1 MADLEK
7 LIQRIEQIPTLPIVS
22 QKILLLLS
30 DENVSLPKVASL
42 IERDQALAV
51 KILKVANSAF
61 YGTLSK
67 VSTIDHALVIL
78 GIEEVRSILLAFSI
92 HNFFSQHKDGHFDR
106 TRFWK
111 HSVVCSQIAKY
122 LARYF
127 NVVRDDTIFL
137 AGLIHDMGKV
147 VFDQYFHEDFLKII
161 DYISTNNESFSRGEK
176 QVLGITHYQVAAKL
190 LQQWKF
196 PEKVTMQVFYHH
208 APWHDKNYLT
218 SSIIIYLANIFTKLA
233 GYTCLED
240 EKIVTIDDLA
250 QSKAMKFIV
259 ESGFDLDAPTMEKLL
274 QQIQEFLA
282 EERDNMLRFF
292 DTETGQ
298 PSQNT
303 QMAN

>member
-1 MADLEK
+1 MAILQK
-7 LIQRIEQIPTLPIVS
+7 LIERIEQIPTLPIVS
-22 QKILLLLS
+22 QKIFLLLS
-30 DENVSLPKVASL
+30 DENVSLSKVASL

-67 VSTIDHALVIL
+67 VSNIDHALVIL
-78 GIEEVRSILLAFSI
+78 GLEEVKSILLAFSI
-92 HNFFSQHKDGHFDR
+92 YNFFSQSHDGFFDR

-122 LARYF
+122 LARHF

-147 VFDQYFHEDFLKII
+147 VFDQYFHDDFLKII
-161 DYISTNNESFSRGEK
+161 DFVSTNNESFSKGEK

-196 PEKVTMQVFYHH
+196 PEKVIMQVFYHH

-218 SSIIIYLANIFTKLA
+218 SSIVIYLANIFTKLA
-233 GYTCLED
+233 GYTCLEY
-240 EKIVTIDDLA
+240 EKIIQIDELA
-250 QSKAMKFIV
+250 SSKAMRFIV
-259 ESGFDLDAPTMEKLL
+259 QSGFDLDGPIMEKLL

-292 DTETGQ
+292 DTEGSESAQ
-298 PSQNT
+298 ESH
-303 QMAN
+303 AAR

>member
-1 MADLEK
+1 MPDLDK
-7 LIQRIEQIPTLPIVS
+7 LVRRIEQIPTLPIVS

-92 HNFFSQHKDGHFDR
+92 HNFFSDHRDGHFDR

-127 NVVRDDTIFL
+127 NVVRDETIFL
-137 AGLIHDMGKV
+137 SGLIHDMGKV

-161 DYISTNNESFSRGEK
+161 EQVSSNGESFSHAEK

-233 GYTCLED
+233 GYTCLEN
-240 EKIVTIDDLA
+240 EKSITIDELA
-250 QSKAMKFIV
+250 RSKAMNFIV
-259 ESGFDLDAPTMEKLL
+259 QSGFDLDEPTMHKLL

-292 DTETGQ
+292 DTES
-298 PSQNT
+298 SQSNPELKT
-303 QMAN
+303 AN